1 MTVGDGLAAG
11 VGAVAVAAAGFLGEV
26 ATLAWVAWACAAPE
40 PVVWA
45 AAAREP
51 AKVSIVT
58 HTAATT
64 HTATAT
70 AAIAGPGLARM
81 LLQLAFL
88 IVRDNRADHILFAR
102 RTTRRRYAIP
112 SSAVEAQRPRT

>member
-11 VGAVAVAAAGFLGEV
+11 VGAAAGLLGEV

-51 AKVSIVT
+51 AKVSRVT

-64 HTATAT
+64 HTAIAT
-70 AAIAGPGLARM
+70 AAIATPGLARM

-88 IVRDNRADHILFAR
+88 MVRDNRADHILFAR
-102 RTTRRRYAIP
+102 RATRRRYATP
-112 SSAVEAQRPRT
+112 SSVVEAQRPRT

>member
-26 ATLAWVAWACAAPE
+26 ATLAWVAWACAVRE

-45 AAAREP
+45 AAAWGP

-58 HTAATT
+58 LIAASTHTTTAA
-64 HTATAT
+64 
-70 AAIAGPGLARM
+70 AAIAIPG
-81 LLQLAFL
+81 
-88 IVRDNRADHILFAR
+88 
-102 RTTRRRYAIP
+102 
-112 SSAVEAQRPRT
+112 